1 MLDRL
6 CALGEQAGAKMGY
19 QQQQRPVVD
28 WGAAPTTAP
37 STKRV
42 DALGWLLASVALGTV
57 SGCAALAATWRPM
70 LGLDAPPGELAAH
83 AGHAL
88 RWAIHCAMPHWFAL
102 DAQVY
107 ESALS
112 KLSRSQRTALMWR
125 GAIGAISAIA
135 PGALLAKTA
144 WTPRDGLIPLRGAK
158 RFEGDAAA
166 KALRWKLAGRAK
178 RLPDHPMAPGIPYPS
193 DLWTRHVLL
202 VAGTGAGKSTVLRPL
217 IANVIRARE
226 SLLLFDPKGEFTKA
240 FPEPA
245 IMAPWDARSLGWD
258 IAKDLRNVGDMRR
271 FAGAMIREAQDPMWS
286 NAARQ
291 LLVGFLI
298 YLKSTRGVDWGW
310 RELAEMMA
318 MPQASVLSIMSAHH
332 PEAVRAVERASVT
345 TQGILIN
352 LASFAAPI
360 FDLAEAWGDAPDS
373 RRISF
378 VEWTHGRSAR
388 KQIILQGHGAYPDL
402 TKGYL
407 EGLFGVVSAIVNSVE
422 IDDDPSRKL
431 WIIADE
437 APQMGKVPIRP
448 LLDVG
453 RSRGVRCVLAC
464 QDLAQLEEIHGQHT
478 AKAMASMVGTLL
490 VGQIMQGDTAE
501 QLCKAMG
508 TIEVE
513 RANVSS
519 SLGGG
524 GGTGK
529 STTLSFSRDELAVYK
544 ASELGSRLGPTPDGK
559 GVKMALFT
567 GGCAYELFWPH
578 FPMPSRRPAHK
589 PAAWTLRFGP
599 NDDARRLIQGG
610 VLGSPQPGTRR
621 APSGAQSETAAG
633 AGAGSKEPGDQ
644 IGDAGA
650 DRPTRDASRAPTA
663 QTKPASMPTTEEI
676 ENLLRQEVE
685 VTSRDTPQAP
695 VVRLDECDELRTS
708 NQLISRRAR
717 DDGSPTPE
725 HAAGHGWVAAGS
737 GAIPYGSRESEA
749 VAALS
754 HVLGNTAASAAAHAS
769 VGEAGALLVHAA
781 EALDMVRKKPGPI
794 ETVSSV
800 QRRPP
805 GRPECAGGPSRQ
817 PRE

>member
-1 MLDRL
+1 
-6 CALGEQAGAKMGY
+6 MGY
-19 QQQQRPVVD
+19 QEQQRPVVD
-28 WGAAPTTAP
+28 WGAAPATAP

-42 DALGWLLASVALGTV
+42 DALGWLMASAALG
-57 SGCAALAATWRPM
+57 AAAGGGALVATWRPM
-70 LGLDAPPGELAAH
+70 LGLDGPPGELGAH
-83 AGHAL
+83 VGHSL
-88 RWAIHCAMPHWFAL
+88 RWAIHAALPHWFVA
-102 DAQVY
+102 DAQSY
-107 ESALS
+107 EAALS
-112 KLSRSQRTALMWR
+112 KLGQSQRVALMWR
-125 GAIGAISAIA
+125 CAVGACAALV
-135 PGALLAKTA
+135 PGALLAKSA
-144 WTPRDGLIPLRGAK
+144 LTPRDGLIPLRGAK
-158 RFEGDAAA
+158 RFEGAAA
-166 KALRWKLAGRAK
+166 AHALRRALAGRAK
-178 RLPDHPMAPGIPYPS
+178 KCPDHPVAPGIPYPS

-202 VAGTGAGKSTVLRPL
+202 VAGTGAGKSTALRPL
-217 IANVIRARE
+217 IANIVKAGE

-245 IMAPWDARSLGWD
+245 IMAPWDARSLCWD

-298 YLKSTRGVDWGW
+298 YLKSTRGSDWGW
-310 RELAEMMA
+310 SDLAEMMS

-360 FDLAEAWGDAPDS
+360 FDLAEAWGDAPAT

-378 VEWTHGRSAR
+378 VEWTHGKSVRR
-388 KQIILQGHGAYPDL
+388 QIILQGHGAYPDL

-407 EGLFGVVSAIVNSVE
+407 EGIFGVVSAIVNSVE

-490 VGQIMQGDTAE
+490 IGQIMQGDTAE

-508 TIEVE
+508 TVEVE

-524 GGTGK
+524 GATGK
-529 STTLSFSRDELAVYK
+529 STTLSFSRDEFAVYK
-544 ASELGSRLGPTPDGK
+544 PSELGSRLGPTRDGK
-559 GVKMALFT
+559 GVKLALFT
-567 GGCAYELFWPH
+567 GGCAYEIFWPH

-589 PAAWTLRFGP
+589 PAAWTRRFRSPPVEPLASQAGDVPIAGLRSSAAYIQPAAYAGAELDEAEFDDQSTGSAAMGREPMKVSGVKPVHSAP
-599 NDDARRLIQGG
+599 ND
-610 VLGSPQPGTRR
+610 
-621 APSGAQSETAAG
+621 
-633 AGAGSKEPGDQ
+633 
-644 IGDAGA
+644 
-650 DRPTRDASRAPTA
+650 
-663 QTKPASMPTTEEI
+663 MPTVEQI
-676 ENLLRQEVE
+676 ERLLRQDVE
-685 VTSRDTPQAP
+685 VTSRESGLSSVAQTDEREESIAVDWLAKPQ
-695 VVRLDECDELRTS
+695 RDE
-708 NQLISRRAR
+708 A
-717 DDGSPTPE
+717 GSLAE
-725 HAAGHGWVAAGS
+725 HAAPCTWSHRDAGTTAGRPRESGS
-737 GAIPYGSRESEA
+737 GAALSQVAGNSAINAAAQAVIGEVGA
-749 VAALS
+749 VA
-754 HVLGNTAASAAAHAS
+754 
-769 VGEAGALLVHAA
+769 VHAA
-781 EALDMVRKKPGPI
+781 RALDFAHKKPSPI
-794 ETVSSV
+794 ETVSRV
-800 QRRPP
+800 QRPPRLPP
-805 GRPECAGGPSRQ
+805 GPPERSAMESRQ
-817 PRE
+817 PKAK

>member
-1 MLDRL
+1 
-6 CALGEQAGAKMGY
+6 MGY
-19 QQQQRPVVD
+19 QEQQRPVVD

-42 DALGWLLASVALGTV
+42 DALGWLIASVALGTV
-57 SGCAALAATWRPM
+57 SGCAALAATWRPV
-70 LGLDAPPGELAAH
+70 LGLDAPPGELGAH
-83 AGHAL
+83 LGHAL
-88 RWAIHCAMPHWFAL
+88 RWAVHGAMPHWFTI

-107 ESALS
+107 EAALS
-112 KLSRSQRTALMWR
+112 KLSRSQRIALIWR
-125 GAIGAISAIA
+125 GAVGACAAIV
-135 PGALLAKTA
+135 PGALLAKSA

-166 KALRWKLAGRAK
+166 KALRWKLAERAK
-178 RLPDHPMAPGIPYPS
+178 NFPDHPMAPGIPYPS

-217 IANVIRARE
+217 IANVIRARQN
-226 SLLLFDPKGEFTKA
+226 LLLFDPKGEFTKA

-245 IMAPWDARSLGWD
+245 IMAPWDARSLCWD

-298 YLKSTRGVDWGW
+298 YLKSTRGVEWGW

-360 FDLAEAWGDAPDS
+360 FDLAEAWGEAPAS

-407 EGLFGVVSAIVNSVE
+407 EGIFGVVSAIVNSVE

-453 RSRGVRCVLAC
+453 RSRGVRCILAC

-524 GGTGK
+524 GATGK

-544 ASELGSRLGPTPDGK
+544 PAELGSRLGPTPDGK
-559 GVKMALFT
+559 GVKMSLFT

-578 FPMPSRRPAHK
+578 FPMPSRRSAHK

-599 NDDARRLIQGG
+599 PDDDRHSIQSGALGAPQTGPRTAPLDARPEAD
-610 VLGSPQPGTRR
+610 V
-621 APSGAQSETAAG
+621 G
-633 AGAGSKEPGDQ
+633 AGAGFVELGLVEPGNQ
-644 IGDAGA
+644 AGDAGA
-650 DRPTRDASRAPTA
+650 DGTTTNAARAPTVPIA
-663 QTKPASMPTTEEI
+663 LGYPTTEEI
-676 ENLLRQEVE
+676 ENLLRQDVE
-685 VTSRDTPQAP
+685 VTSRDALHASFGRGQEGEESYSFDQP
-695 VVRLDECDELRTS
+695 VPKS
-708 NQLISRRAR
+708 AR
-717 DDGSPTPE
+717 DDGSPVAE
-725 HAAGHGWVAAGS
+725 HIGGHGQVVAGTRMVSHEA
-737 GAIPYGSRESEA
+737 RESEA

-754 HVLGNTAASAAAHAS
+754 HVLGNSAASAAAHAA
-769 VGEAGALLVHAA
+769 VGEAGSLAVHAA

-794 ETVSSV
+794 DTVSSV

-805 GRPECAGGPSRQ
+805 GPPERASAPSRQ
-817 PRE
+817 PRG

>member
-1 MLDRL
+1 
-6 CALGEQAGAKMGY
+6 MGY
-19 QQQQRPVVD
+19 QEQQRPVVD
-28 WGAAPTTAP
+28 WGASPSLAP

-42 DALGWLLASVALGTV
+42 DALGWLLASAALGAVT
-57 SGCAALAATWRPM
+57 GGAALAATWRPM
-70 LGLDAPPGELAAH
+70 LGLDGPPGELGAH
-83 AGHAL
+83 VGHAL
-88 RWAIHCAMPHWFAL
+88 RWAIHAALPHWFVA
-102 DAQVY
+102 DAQGY
-107 ESALS
+107 EAALS
-112 KLSRSQRTALMWR
+112 KLSQSQRAALIWR
-125 GAIGAISAIA
+125 GAVGACAA
-135 PGALLAKTA
+135 LVPGALLAQSA
-144 WTPRDGLIPLRGAK
+144 LTPRDGLIPLRGAK
-158 RFEGDAAA
+158 RFEGAAAA
-166 KALRWKLAGRAK
+166 KALRRALASRAK
-178 RLPDHPMAPGIPYPS
+178 KLPDHPMAPGIPYPS

-217 IANVIRARE
+217 IANIVKARE

-240 FPEPA
+240 FREPA
-245 IMAPWDARSLGWD
+245 IMAPWDARSLCWD

-298 YLKSTRGVDWGW
+298 YLKSTRGADWGW
-310 RELAEMMA
+310 GDLAEMMS

-360 FDLAEAWGDAPDS
+360 FDLAEAWGDAPAA

-378 VEWTHGRSAR
+378 VDWTHGRSAR

-407 EGLFGVVSAIVNSVE
+407 EGIFGVVSAIVNSVE

-431 WIIADE
+431 WIIGDE

-490 VGQIMQGDTAE
+490 IGQIMQGDTAE

-508 TIEVE
+508 TVEVE

-524 GGTGK
+524 GATGK

-544 ASELGSRLGPTPDGK
+544 PAELGSRLGPTPDGK

-567 GGCAYELFWPH
+567 GGSAYELFWPH
-578 FPMPSRRPAHK
+578 FPMLSRRPAHK
-589 PAAWTLRFGP
+589 PAAWTRRFGST
-599 NDDARRLIQGG
+599 DAGPLSSGAPT
-610 VLGSPQPGTRR
+610 VGSPGSEQDIDLKVS
-621 APSGAQSETAAG
+621 ADAALENSAQEDQAG
-633 AGAGSKEPGDQ
+633 EVAVD
-644 IGDAGA
+644 
-650 DRPTRDASRAPTA
+650 RAPTPFA
-663 QTKPASMPTTEEI
+663 HGDPVQATPSSMPTMEEI
-676 ENLLRQEVE
+676 EVLLRQDVE
-685 VTSRDTPQAP
+685 V
-695 VVRLDECDELRTS
+695 
-708 NQLISRRAR
+708 I
-717 DDGSPTPE
+717 
-725 HAAGHGWVAAGS
+725 
-737 GAIPYGSRESEA
+737 SRESRQTSSSEDQAWDEA
-749 VAALS
+749 QAQDGLEPRRKVDRGAANGQSFDAPVSSAGREGAAARMFHQSNSSDALSEVVGKMAPSATVDAAL
-754 HVLGNTAASAAAHAS
+754 GEESALA
-769 VGEAGALLVHAA
+769 VHAA
-781 EALDMVRKKPGPI
+781 QALNVVLEKPGPI

-800 QRRPP
+800 QRPPRRQVAPPARTGASHRPP
-805 GRPECAGGPSRQ
+805 TR
-817 PRE
+817 

>member
-1 MLDRL
+1 
-6 CALGEQAGAKMGY
+6 MGY
-19 QQQQRPVVD
+19 QEQQRPVVD

-42 DALGWLLASVALGTV
+42 DALGWLMASVALGTV

-70 LGLDAPPGELAAH
+70 LGLEAPPGELGAH
-83 AGHAL
+83 LGHAL
-88 RWAIHCAMPHWFAL
+88 RWAVHGAMPHWFTV

-107 ESALS
+107 EAALT
-112 KLSRSQRTALMWR
+112 KLSRSQRMALIWR
-125 GAIGAISAIA
+125 GAVGACAAIV
-135 PGALLAKTA
+135 PGALLAKSA

-178 RLPDHPMAPGIPYPS
+178 NFPDHPMAPGIPYPS

-226 SLLLFDPKGEFTKA
+226 SLLLFDPKGEFTKG

-245 IMAPWDARSLGWD
+245 IMAPWDARSLCWD

-298 YLKSTRGVDWGW
+298 YLKSTRGADWGW

-360 FDLAEAWGDAPDS
+360 FDLAEAWGEAPAS

-378 VEWTHGRSAR
+378 VEWTHGKSAR

-407 EGLFGVVSAIVNSVE
+407 EGIFGVVSAIVNSVE

-453 RSRGVRCVLAC
+453 RSRGVRCILAC

-524 GGTGK
+524 GATGK

-544 ASELGSRLGPTPDGK
+544 PSELGSRLGPTPDGK

-589 PAAWTLRFGP
+589 PAAWTRRFGLP
-599 NDDARRLIQGG
+599 DDDRHSIRGG
-610 VLGSPQPGTRR
+610 ALGAPQPGTRS
-621 APSGAQSETAAG
+621 APLGAQPEADVG
-633 AGAGSKEPGDQ
+633 AGAGFVELGLVEPGNPA
-644 IGDAGA
+644 GDAGA
-650 DRPTRDASRAPTA
+650 DGPTRNAARAAIVPIA
-663 QTKPASMPTTEEI
+663 LGYPTTEEI
-676 ENLLRQEVE
+676 ENLLRQDVE
-685 VTSRDTPQAP
+685 VTSRDALHASVGRGQAGEESHP
-695 VVRLDECDELRTS
+695 FD
-708 NQLISRRAR
+708 QPAQRRAR
-717 DDGSPTPE
+717 DDGSPITE
-725 HAAGHGWVAAGS
+725 HVGGHGQVVDGIRVASHEA
-737 GAIPYGSRESEA
+737 RESEA

-754 HVLGNTAASAAAHAS
+754 HVLENSAASAVAHKAL
-769 VGEAGALLVHAA
+769 GEAGALVVHAA
-781 EALDMVRKKPGPI
+781 EALDMARKKPGPI
-794 ETVSSV
+794 ETVLSV

-805 GRPECAGGPSRQ
+805 SPSERIAAPSRQ
-817 PRE
+817 PRG